1 MQPFSFIMAISTT
14 EDTIMKL
21 VTYFQA
27 NQAKTRLTMVTKT
40 TVKMNKKDVA
50 TKSVANPF
58 KEIFKIQAV
67 VVDVNADYEDKVND
81 QRVAEGEMPDFEK
94 QNMVWGSHVG
104 NSAIIENN
112 GQLYLQTIEV
122 SKLGDVQYIDGNGKV
137 IEYSAIKP
145 FIPNYTKPVSQ
156 GLDNEVKVR
165 SFKLTSIVEAV
176 IKTKNGI
183 IELVV

>member
-1 MQPFSFIMAISTT
+1 MN
-14 EDTIMKL
+14 L

-27 NQAKTRLTMVTKT
+27 NTAKTRLTMVTKT
-40 TVKMNKKDVA
+40 AVKMNKKDVA

-58 KEIFKIQAV
+58 KEIFKIQTV

-104 NSAIIENN
+104 HSAIIENN

>member
-1 MQPFSFIMAISTT
+1 
-14 EDTIMKL
+14 MKL

-27 NQAKTRLTMVTKT
+27 NQAKTRLTLVTKT
-40 TVKMNKKDVA
+40 VVKMNKKDVA

-58 KEIFKIQAV
+58 SVVFKLQTV

-81 QRVAEGEMPDFEK
+81 QRVAEGDMPDFEK
-94 QNMVWGSHVG
+94 QAIWGSHVG
-104 NSAIIENN
+104 NSAIVENH

-122 SKLGDVQYIDGNGKV
+122 AKLGQSEYIDVNGNV
-137 IEYSAIKP
+137 VDYDLIKP
-145 FIPNYTKPVSQ
+145 FIPAYTKPVSQ

-165 SFKLTSIVEAV
+165 TFKLSSIIEAV
-176 IKTKNGI
+176 IKTKHGV

>member
-1 MQPFSFIMAISTT
+1 MTKSTT
-14 EDTIMKL
+14 EDTIMNL
-21 VTYFQA
+21 VTYFQE

-40 TVKMNKKDVA
+40 AVKMNKKDVA

-58 KEIFKIQAV
+58 KEIFKIQTV

-122 SKLGDVQYIDGNGKV
+122 SKLGDVQYIDGNGNV

-145 FIPNYTKPVSQ
+145 FIPNYNKPVSQ